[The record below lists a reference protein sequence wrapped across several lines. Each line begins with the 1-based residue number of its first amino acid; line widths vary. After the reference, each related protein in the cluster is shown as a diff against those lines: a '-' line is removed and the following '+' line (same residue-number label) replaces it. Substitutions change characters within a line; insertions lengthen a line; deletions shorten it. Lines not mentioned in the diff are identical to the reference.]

1 MKKTLLALVAGLLLA
16 APLAAQ
22 PAHAADM
29 KVAVIDVQQIL
40 QRSSLWKALQGA
52 QQQVAEAEK
61 NLVDKR
67 NQKLKEL
74 QDLNEQVQAGKLS
87 QEEFTKKQRAAED
100 EMRAMVKQAQ
110 DSLEAKKK
118 QITEMKDKLEKNVKD
133 TVEKIAHEKSFDMVI
148 SKQLVLF
155 GGTDITNDI
164 ISSLPN
170 S

>member
-16 APLAAQ
+16 APLTA

-40 QRSSLWKALQGA
+40 QRSSLWKALQNAQQTVAELEKSLVEQRNGLMKKLQDL
-52 QQQVAEAEK
+52 QQQVQEGK
-61 NLVDKR
+61 MT
-67 NQKLKEL
+67 
-74 QDLNEQVQAGKLS
+74 QDQFTTEQRK
-87 QEEFTKKQRAAED
+87 AED
-100 EMRAMVKQAQ
+100 EMRAKVKQAQ

-133 TVEKIAHEKSFDMVI
+133 TVEKIAHDKGFDMVI

-155 GGTDITNDI
+155 GGTDITEDI
-164 ISSLPN
+164 IKSLPV